1 MAIHKA
7 TGLPVMQAREFITAS
22 SAELIQRIL
31 DGHRVRHATH
41 LGHLPDE
48 LASRIIGASDMQA
61 DAHFLQ
67 DPIQDDPL
75 VGPIVRRVIEE
86 VSRELETAHA
96 HNRPRGLC
104 HLIWRTTQ
112 ERLLQD
118 HSIVWYSPAQMNP
131 GSCFD

>member
-1 MAIHKA
+1 MSIRKA

-22 SAELIQRIL
+22 SAELVQRIL
-31 DGHRVRHATH
+31 DGHRVRHATQ
-41 LGHLPDE
+41 LGNLH
-48 LASRIIGASDMQA
+48 
-61 DAHFLQ
+61 AHFLQ

-118 HSIVWYSPAQMNP
+118 HSIVWYSPAQLNP

>member
-1 MAIHKA
+1 
-7 TGLPVMQAREFITAS
+7 MQAREFITAS

-41 LGHLPDE
+41 LGQLPDE
-48 LASRIIGASDMQA
+48 LALRIIDASDMQA

-75 VGPIVRRVIEE
+75 VGPVVRQVMEA
-86 VSRELETAHA
+86 VSRELEIAE
-96 HNRPRGLC
+96 NRPRGHC

-112 ERLLQD
+112 ERLLHD